1 LRRGASRSF
10 AYEFDEE
17 PAKRIIDLNQ
27 YVGLT
32 MSGLARRAFLPQVKT
47 FDIGP
52 VQRLD
57 ARFECERRMI
67 DFGLRKSAW

>member
-1 LRRGASRSF
+1 MKSLQ
-10 AYEFDEE
+10 E
-17 PAKRIIDLNQ
+17 IIDLNQ

-32 MSGLARRAFLPQVKT
+32 MSGLARRASLPQVKT

-67 DFGLRKSAW
+67 DFGFEKIRVVMKAGVWHYR